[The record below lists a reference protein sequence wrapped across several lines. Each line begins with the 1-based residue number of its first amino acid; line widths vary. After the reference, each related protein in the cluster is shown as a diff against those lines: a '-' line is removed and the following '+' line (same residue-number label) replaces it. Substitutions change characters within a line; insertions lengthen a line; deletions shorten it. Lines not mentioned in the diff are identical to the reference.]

1 MTTVKSNKNI
11 PVINIIQKVLPEP
24 YSASLT
30 SICMLD
36 FLNKDLNIEICF
48 QDITDLEIFYAL
60 CFNIWKTYKNIP
72 LKIRSFKNNNSY
84 LEKYNDMNME
94 TVFNT
99 TLTLSD
105 FGNNKFIIDIE
116 YKESIYKESIYK
128 IYFHL
133 VNEGGSRVL
142 ILKC

>member
-1 MTTVKSNKNI
+1 MATVKSNKNI
-11 PVINIIQKVLPEP
+11 PVINILQKRLPEP

-30 SICMLD
+30 AICMLD
-36 FLNKDLNIEICF
+36 PLNKDLNVEICF

-72 LKIRSFKNNNSY
+72 LKIRSFKNNNTY
-84 LEKYNDMNME
+84 LEKYNDMDMYRI
-94 TVFNT
+94 FNT
-99 TLTLSD
+99 ALTLSD
-105 FGNNKFIIDIE
+105 FGNNKFLIDIE
-116 YKESIYKESIYK
+116 YEESTYK

-133 VNEGGSRVL
+133 LHENEPRVL